1 MYDFILQNKMENSTF
16 LEYISI
22 YYLNAGEKF
31 DMQLDSTDLK
41 ILQYLQ
47 DDGRISNQELAEK
60 VFLSPSSCLRR
71 VRLLEESGVISH
83 YSAVLDTTVL
93 GLEVDAFVQ
102 VTMRRDVEQW
112 HENFSLALQSWPE
125 VVGSYIITGDANYL
139 LRVRARN
146 LKHYS
151 AFVLERLYKTTGVLD
166 IRSNIVLQTLKD
178 SSTIAPALLIAEQ
191 R

>member
-1 MYDFILQNKMENSTF
+1 
-16 LEYISI
+16 
-22 YYLNAGEKF
+22 
-31 DMQLDSTDLK
+31 MQLDATDIK
-41 ILQYLQ
+41 ILHYLQ
-47 DDGRISNQELAEK
+47 TDGRISNQELADK

-71 VRLLEESGVISH
+71 VRLLEESGIIQH
-83 YSAVLDTTVL
+83 YSAVLNPTAL

-112 HENFSLALQSWPE
+112 HENFTLALQSWPE

-139 LRVRARN
+139 LRVKARN

-151 AFVLERLYKTTGVLD
+151 SFVLERLYKTTGVLD

-178 SSTIAPALLIAEQ
+178 TSEIAVDLLQSEK
-191 R
+191 

>member
-1 MYDFILQNKMENSTF
+1 MEMDA
-16 LEYISI
+16 I
-22 YYLNAGEKF
+22 
-31 DMQLDSTDLK
+31 DLK

-47 DDGRISNQELAEK
+47 EDGRMSNQDLADK

-83 YSAVLDTTVL
+83 YSAVLNSEVL
-93 GLEVDAFVQ
+93 GFEVDAFVQ

-112 HENFSLALQSWPE
+112 HENFSQALQTWPE

-139 LRVRARN
+139 LRVKARN

-151 AFVLERLYKTTGVLD
+151 SFVLERLYKTAGVLD

-178 SSTIAPALLIAEQ
+178 NRDIAPSLLVTK
-191 R
+191 

>member
-1 MYDFILQNKMENSTF
+1 
-16 LEYISI
+16 
-22 YYLNAGEKF
+22 
-31 DMQLDSTDLK
+31 MQLDATDLK
-41 ILQYLQ
+41 ILQALQ
-47 DDGRISNQELAEK
+47 ADGRISNLELAEK

-71 VRLLEESGVISH
+71 VRTLEEAGIINR
-83 YSAVLDTTVL
+83 YSAVLDATKL

-112 HENFSLALQSWPE
+112 HENFSQALQNWPE

-151 AFVLERLYKTTGVLD
+151 SFVLERLYKTTGVLD
-166 IRSNIVLQTLKD
+166 IRSNIVLQVIKD
-178 SSTIAPALLIAEQ
+178 TNDIAPDLMADGK
-191 R
+191 

>member
-1 MYDFILQNKMENSTF
+1 VDNGLF
-16 LEYISI
+16 LEYIATNNLI
-22 YYLNAGEKF
+22 IDGKF
-31 DMQLDSTDLK
+31 DMQLDATDLK

-47 DDGRISNQELAEK
+47 ADGRISNQELADK

-71 VRLLEESGVISH
+71 VRILEESGVIKH

-102 VTMRRDVEQW
+102 VTMRRDVEKW
-112 HENFSLALQSWPE
+112 HENFTLALQSWPE

-151 AFVLERLYKTTGVLD
+151 SFVLERLYKATGVLD
-166 IRSNIVLQTLKD
+166 IRSNIVLQTLKE
-178 SSTIAPALLIAEQ
+178 SNEIAPALLVAE
-191 R
+191 

>member
-1 MYDFILQNKMENSTF
+1 
-16 LEYISI
+16 
-22 YYLNAGEKF
+22 
-31 DMQLDSTDLK
+31 MQLDATDLK
-41 ILQYLQ
+41 ILQALQ
-47 DDGRISNQELAEK
+47 RDGRVSNLELAEK

-71 VRLLEESGVISH
+71 VRMLEEAGIISR
-83 YSAVLDTTVL
+83 YSAVLDATKL

-112 HENFSLALQSWPE
+112 HENFSQALQQWPE

-151 AFVLERLYKTTGVLD
+151 SFVLERLYKTTGVLD
-166 IRSNIVLQTLKD
+166 IRSNIVLQVIKD
-178 SSTIAPALLIAEQ
+178 TNDIAPELMAEAK
-191 R
+191 

>member
-1 MYDFILQNKMENSTF
+1 
-16 LEYISI
+16 
-22 YYLNAGEKF
+22 
-31 DMQLDSTDLK
+31 MQLDATDIK
-41 ILQYLQ
+41 ILHYLQ
-47 DDGRISNQELAEK
+47 IDGRISNQELADK

-71 VRLLEESGVISH
+71 VRLLEESGIIQH
-83 YSAVLDTTVL
+83 YSAVLNPTAL

-112 HENFSLALQSWPE
+112 HENFTLALQSWPE

-139 LRVRARN
+139 LRVKARN

-151 AFVLERLYKTTGVLD
+151 SFVLERLYKTTGVLD

-178 SSTIAPALLIAEQ
+178 TSEIAVDLLQSEK
-191 R
+191 

>member
-1 MYDFILQNKMENSTF
+1 MC
-16 LEYISI
+16 
-22 YYLNAGEKF
+22 
-31 DMQLDSTDLK
+31 MQLDSTDLK
-41 ILQYLQ
+41 ILQLLQ
-47 DDGRISNQELAEK
+47 ADGRISNQDLAEK
-60 VFLSPSSCLRR
+60 VFLSASSCLRR
-71 VRLLEESGVISH
+71 VRMLEESGVISH
-83 YSAVLDTTVL
+83 YRAVLDTNVL

-112 HENFSLALQSWPE
+112 HENFSVALQSWPE

-151 AFVLERLYKTTGVLD
+151 SFILERLYKTTGVLD

-178 SSTIAPALLIAEQ
+178 SSDLAPALLSEQ
-191 R
+191 AL